1 MQTQLMLQTTM
12 NHGGTFHGFR
22 LRMNPGPRRTMPRQ
36 IKEMAHT
43 YTGVSLSRNQFLVAG
58 SKEEK
63 LRSGMISIQKKVVSL
78 MLQKEYKRLRQY
90 IYNPGWSVEH
100 IIHLLFIYLISSI
113 LVIFT
118 YFIFFKLTCVRLG
131 LLILPHEV
139 CNYSCHCVILLPE
152 PSVVKVSVSA
162 TSGK

>member
-1 MQTQLMLQTTM
+1 
-12 NHGGTFHGFR
+12 
-22 LRMNPGPRRTMPRQ
+22 
-36 IKEMAHT
+36 
-43 YTGVSLSRNQFLVAG
+43 
-58 SKEEK
+58 
-63 LRSGMISIQKKVVSL
+63 

-100 IIHLLFIYLISSI
+100 VIHLLFIYLISSI

-139 CNYSCHCVILLPE
+139 CNHSCHRVILLPV
-152 PSVVKVSVSA
+152 PSVVKVSVPA
-162 TSGK
+162 TSGKRDEVRGVFAICSLDLQFIQKSSAVKHGTTDEILFTKSCLN